1 MQEWNA
7 VISVREH
14 GFRQAFDVF
23 GDFGEVKRTEFFN
36 ILLLRAR
43 DVALMLET
51 LRERAERSP
60 ESLAFLARLIPV
72 TRTFIFNSPEEFED
86 RARTMI
92 LGWAQD
98 LAGKSFFVRIHRRGF
113 RGRIQSMDEER
124 HLDTLLLVEL
134 EKSCKPGKISFEDP
148 DAVIAI
154 ETVGTWAGLA
164 LFTREEKERY
174 PFIRIE

>member
-1 MQEWNA
+1 MQEWNV

-23 GDFGEVKRTEFFN
+23 GEFGEVKRTEFFN

-43 DVALMLET
+43 DVARMLET

-72 TRTFIFNSPEEFED
+72 TRTFVFHSPEEFEE
-86 RARTMI
+86 RTKTTV

-98 LAGKSFFVRIHRRGF
+98 LLGKSFFVRLHRRGF
-113 RGRIQSMDEER
+113 RGRLQSMDEER
-124 HLDTLLLVEL
+124 LLDTLLLEEL
-134 EKSCKPGKISFEDP
+134 EKSGRPGKISFEDP

-154 ETVGTWAGLA
+154 ETVGTWAGVA
-164 LFTREEKERY
+164 LFTREEKEQY
-174 PFIRIE
+174 PFIRVE

>member
-23 GDFGEVKRTEFFN
+23 GAFGEVKRTEFYN

-43 DVALMLET
+43 DVTRMLEM
-51 LRERAERSP
+51 LLERANASP
-60 ESLAFLARLIPV
+60 GSLAFLARLIPV
-72 TRTFIFNSPEEFED
+72 TRTFIFNSPEEFET
-86 RARTMI
+86 RARGAVLT
-92 LGWAQD
+92 WAPQ
-98 LAGKSFFVRIHRRGF
+98 LRGKSFSVRVHRRGF
-113 RGRIQSMDEER
+113 RGRLSSPEEER
-124 HLDTLLLVEL
+124 HRATLLLEEL
-134 EKSCKPGKISFEDP
+134 EGSGETGRIVFEDP
-148 DAVIAI
+148 DAVIDV
-154 ETVGTWAGLA
+154 ETVGHWAGLS

>member
-14 GFRQAFDVF
+14 GFKRAFDVF
-23 GDFGEVKRTEFFN
+23 DEFGEVKRTEFFN
-36 ILLLRAR
+36 LLLLRAQ
-43 DVALMLET
+43 DMPHMLDT
-51 LRERAERSP
+51 LRERAEKSP
-60 ESLAFLARLIPV
+60 ESLVFLARLIPV
-72 TRTFIFNSPEEFED
+72 TRTFIFHSPDEFED
-86 RARTMI
+86 RTKTTV
-92 LGWAQD
+92 LGWAPD
-98 LAGKSFFVRIHRRGF
+98 LRGKSFFVRIHRRGF

-124 HLDTLLLVEL
+124 LLDTLLLEEL
-134 EKSCKPGKISFEDP
+134 EKSGKPGKISFDNP

-174 PFIRIE
+174 PFIRVE